1 MRIKILLEFYFHPVI
16 CYYKS
21 IKPTDRRS
29 VERDYKMRVTKKAEE
44 RKSEILDAAGELFG
58 QKGFDGTTTNDILEK
73 VGVARG
79 TLYYHFKSKEEIM
92 NALIER
98 HTALLL
104 GAAKEMASDKNIPV
118 DERIIRV
125 VMALSISGGN
135 DRGIMEHIH
144 KPQNALMHQKIQKVI
159 INEVPAILTDI
170 IREGIEQGLFSTPY
184 PYECMEMV
192 VAYMNTIFDDEL
204 VTLTNEERASR
215 IQAFVFNAERLL
227 GVESGSLMYMRR
239 MFDSGNE

>member
-1 MRIKILLEFYFHPVI
+1 
-16 CYYKS
+16 
-21 IKPTDRRS
+21 
-29 VERDYKMRVTKKAEE
+29 MRVTKKAKE
-44 RKSEILDAAGELFG
+44 RRNEILDAADELFG

-98 HTALLL
+98 HTVHLL
-104 GAAKEMASDKNIPV
+104 GAAKEIASDKNIPV
-118 DERIIRV
+118 NERIIRV
-125 VMALSISGGN
+125 VMALNISGGN
-135 DRGIMEHIH
+135 GREIMEHIH

-159 INEVPAILTDI
+159 INEVPPILTEI

-192 VAYMNTIFDDEL
+192 VAYTNTVFDDEL
-204 VTLTNEERASR
+204 VTLTNKERVSR

-227 GVESGSLMYMRR
+227 GVESGSLTHMMR
-239 MFDSGNE
+239 MFDSGDE